1 VRIPGWCSSAA
12 KRRQRD
18 RRRPGHLEKGGGDD
32 GRPAVAESE
41 RKIEGRPEGTEL
53 FEIVTI
59 SSRGFATL
67 LLHSRASPFWYSGA
81 HSRAR
86 LGQLFPRALLTSVF
100 QFFGLIYPQGVL
112 ALGCSSCHQK
122 TELAPPCA
130 TRGLATRWSRSRLP
144 PYACDAACFQ
154 LRALPSPSSRPRH
167 PLPAAPARWPR
178 HPLPA
183 ARWPRRHPLLSL
195 VSCFLCPNEADF
207 LFSEILLSLVEWT
220 EILIYRMD

>member
-53 FEIVTI
+53 FNLV
-59 SSRGFATL
+59 
-67 LLHSRASPFWYSGA
+67 
-81 HSRAR
+81 AR
-86 LGQLFPRALLTSVF
+86 LRHIITPQPRIAILVFWSSQPRQIGTVIPPRSVNVCF
-100 QFFGLIYPQGVL
+100 SILRTNLPQGVL